1 MNAPANIETAPTAL
15 EQSIRDICAAH
26 GLAHLGIGLLIPN
39 DEHGAGWSVQ
49 AQRWVG
55 DEPVGCWSGS
65 GPSISAALA
74 DALAQLPPVAELAD
88 EALQVAA

>member
-1 MNAPANIETAPTAL
+1 MTITTTIEAAPTAL

-39 DEHGAGWSVQ
+39 DERGAGWSVQ

-55 DEPVGCWSGS
+55 GEPVGCWMGN
-65 GPSISAALA
+65 GTSISAALS
-74 DALAQLPPVAELAD
+74 DVIEQLPPVAELAD